1 MTADSNRTI
10 LIYVPDF
17 IFRSRIVATAEQ
29 LGVAVQ
35 PAGTRAGFEAGLA
48 TAGALVI
55 DLQAEGDDPL
65 ALVRHARTARPDLPI
80 LGFFPH
86 VESALRKQAVAAGV
100 DPVLPRSKFA
110 AELPDLLRAL
120 ATGNP

>member
-1 MTADSNRTI
+1 
-10 LIYVPDF
+10 
-17 IFRSRIVATAEQ
+17 
-29 LGVAVQ
+29 VQ

-65 ALVRHARTARPDLPI
+65 TLVQHARVARPDLPI

-86 VESALRKQAVAAGV
+86 VESTLRKQAVAAGV

-110 AELPDLLRAL
+110 AELPELLRAL